1 MFFSLMDTYKVTI
14 STGQSGGDRRSA
26 LLQLMA
32 TCLQVDA
39 LDLSV
44 SLVLLT
50 PACWVSRLHGQ

>member
-1 MFFSLMDTYKVTI
+1 VTI

-39 LDLSV
+39 LDMFV